1 MNHLLGMRAT
11 PDLPDS
17 MTPKFFRDAAHEAR
31 RNASSMFP
39 DSAMKCY
46 AIAALL
52 AQAETYD
59 RISEAEWTFEG
70 LMGECIRRQAQLAEL
85 YGVKP

>member
-1 MNHLLGMRAT
+1 
-11 PDLPDS
+11 
-17 MTPKFFRDAAHEAR
+17 
-31 RNASSMFP
+31 
-39 DSAMKCY
+39 MKCY